1 MSSDTNE
8 RVHKMRRF
16 GEKLRT
22 LRRRQGMTLQELS
35 HILGH
40 ADHTYLSRI
49 ENGKKTPS
57 IELVLIIAQMF
68 AVTTDE
74 LLKDDLEVE

>member
-1 MSSDTNE
+1 LHFHSTYVPNLAEFVLSGYYKAIWK
-8 RVHKMRRF
+8 RSGRAHLGVQVF
-16 GEKLRT
+16 LRG
-22 LRRRQGMTLQELS
+22 RGLS
-35 HILGH
+35 FV
-40 ADHTYLSRI
+40 

-68 AVTTDE
+68 DVTTDE

>member
-1 MSSDTNE
+1 
-8 RVHKMRRF
+8 
-16 GEKLRT
+16 
-22 LRRRQGMTLQELS
+22 MTLQELS
-35 HILGH
+35 HVLGH